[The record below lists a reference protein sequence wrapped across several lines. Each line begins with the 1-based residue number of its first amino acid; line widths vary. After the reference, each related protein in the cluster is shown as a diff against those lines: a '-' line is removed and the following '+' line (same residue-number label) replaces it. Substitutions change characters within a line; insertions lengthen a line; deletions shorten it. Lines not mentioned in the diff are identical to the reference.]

1 MWRCLSCTAPNVAW
15 TNSVRSSSY
24 QGEQGARP
32 DLREGPTTVGF
43 NILRQLR
50 SSRFENKEIATDLD
64 FSPLYSLDES
74 ISTAFASIATL
85 IIVSGSRGAR
95 RHGRASGP

>member
-1 MWRCLSCTAPNVAW
+1 MGPLTWPGLIQYVAPAIK
-15 TNSVRSSSY
+15 
-24 QGEQGARP
+24 EQGARP
-32 DLREGPTTVGF
+32 DLREGPVTVGF

-50 SSRFENKEIATDLD
+50 SPRFENKEITADLD

-74 ISTAFASIATL
+74 ISTILATISIL
-85 IIVSGSRGAR
+85 ISVSDSRGTR